1 MHESMNEQTN
11 TPITANQDVMINDT
25 WTVDFVAWRKLHYRS
40 HNGVI
45 NTTGSFTLY
54 RELKLYCKYGAE
66 ISPGSAL
73 NQSNQLYLKALLVGR
88 KKQLWVPQP
97 DVVQLF
103 LPWLAFSS
111 FRTDILSRS
120 AKTHQ
125 NEDRPTLNNGGRFLL
140 TLRGGS
146 ETHPWWNAE
155 QMTRCSYSED
165 CCPWDTYNVM
175 KVPWIHESKWLQITV
190 VYI

>member
-1 MHESMNEQTN
+1 MKQTIKR
-11 TPITANQDVMINDT
+11 PLIEKEIP
-25 WTVDFVAWRKLHYRS
+25 
-40 HNGVI
+40 
-45 NTTGSFTLY
+45 
-54 RELKLYCKYGAE
+54 KLYCKYGAE

-73 NQSNQLYLKALLVGR
+73 NQSNQLYLKALLVER

-103 LPWLAFSS
+103 LSCLAFSS
-111 FRTDILSRS
+111 FRTDILSRN

-146 ETHPWWNAE
+146 ETHP
-155 QMTRCSYSED
+155 
-165 CCPWDTYNVM
+165 
-175 KVPWIHESKWLQITV
+175 
-190 VYI
+190 